1 MAMKVVITGGT
12 GLVGSRLISRLRAD
26 GHQVGVFSRS
36 SRASV
41 NGVEYLVW
49 PADARGRQAVAE
61 ADVIF
66 NLAGAPVA
74 QRWSKAAKELILSS
88 RVDVTAALVAMMH
101 PNRKQTLV
109 SASAVGIYPEGDA
122 VMDENTTPAQNF
134 LADVVKAWERE
145 AHNATTAGH
154 RAVCLRIGLVL
165 APEGGAL
172 AKLLPVFK
180 LGLGSPV
187 GTGDHWQSWI
197 HIDDLVNLFV
207 FAAQNGTMSGVYNA
221 VAPQPVTNRTLSQE
235 LAKTLGRPFFFPP
248 VPAFVLKLLFG
259 EMAQV
264 ILASQR
270 VNNVRVNTA
279 GFTYKYPEIGGALR
293 QLFAK

>member
-1 MAMKVVITGGT
+1 MKVVITGGT
-12 GLVGSRLISRLRAD
+12 GLVGSRLVSRLRAD
-26 GHQVGVFSRS
+26 GHHIGIFSRS
-36 SRASV
+36 TKSDLD
-41 NGVEYLVW
+41 GVEMLAW
-49 PADARGRQAVAE
+49 PADARGKQAVAE

-74 QRWSKAAKELILSS
+74 QRWTKAAKALILES
-88 RVDVTAALVAMMH
+88 RVEVTESIVQMMN
-101 PNRKQTLV
+101 PKRKQILV
-109 SASAVGIYPEGDA
+109 SASAIGIYPEGDG
-122 VMDENTTPAQNF
+122 VMDESTPADTGF
-134 LADVVKAWERE
+134 LAEVVQAWELSAQKAE
-145 AHNATTAGH
+145 QSGH
-154 RAVCLRIGLVL
+154 RVVCLRIGLVL

-187 GTGDHWQSWI
+187 GTGNHWQSWI

-221 VAPQPVTNRTLSQE
+221 VAPHAVTNRVLSQE
-235 LAKTLGRPFFFPP
+235 LAKALKRPFFFPP
-248 VPAFVLKLLFG
+248 IPALLLKLMFG

-270 VNNVRVNTA
+270 VNNLRVNTA
-279 GFTYKYPEIGGALR
+279 GFQYKHPKIGAAMG
-293 QLFAK
+293 QLFT

>member
-1 MAMKVVITGGT
+1 MKVVITGGT

-36 SRASV
+36 TRASV
-41 NGVEYLVW
+41 NGVEYLTW

-101 PNRKQTLV
+101 PNRKQILV

-122 VMDENTTPAQNF
+122 VMDENTPPAQNF
-134 LADVVKAWERE
+134 LADVVKAWEHE
-145 AHNATTAGH
+145 ANHAASAGH
-154 RAVCLRIGLVL
+154 RVVCLRIGLVL

-187 GTGDHWQSWI
+187 GTGTHWQSWI

-207 FAAQNGTMSGVYNA
+207 FAAQNGTMSGAYNA
-221 VAPQPVTNRTLSQE
+221 VAPQPVTNRTLSHE

-248 VPAFVLKLLFG
+248 VPAFVLKLIFG

-279 GFTYKYPEIGGALR
+279 GFTYKYPEITGALR

>member
-1 MAMKVVITGGT
+1 MKVVITGGT

-36 SRASV
+36 TRTSV
-41 NGVEYLVW
+41 NGVEYLTW

-145 AHNATTAGH
+145 AHNGTAAGH
-154 RAVCLRIGLVL
+154 RVVCLRIGLVL

-187 GTGDHWQSWI
+187 GTGAHWQSWI

-207 FAAQNGTMSGVYNA
+207 FAAQNGTMSGAYNA
-221 VAPQPVTNRTLSQE
+221 VAPQPVTNRTLSHE

-248 VPAFVLKLLFG
+248 VPAFVLKLIFG

-279 GFTYKYPEIGGALR
+279 GFTYKYPEITGALR

>member
-1 MAMKVVITGGT
+1 MKVVITGGT

-26 GHQVGVFSRS
+26 GHHVGVFSRS
-36 SRASV
+36 SKSALD
-41 NGVEYLVW
+41 GVELLAW
-49 PADARGRQAVAE
+49 PADARGKQAVAE
-61 ADVIF
+61 ADVVF

-74 QRWSKAAKELILSS
+74 QRWTKPAKAAILNS
-88 RVDVTAALVAMMH
+88 RVDVTDAIVRLMN
-101 PNRKQTLV
+101 PNKIQTLV
-109 SASAVGIYPEGDA
+109 SASAVGIYPEGDG
-122 VMDENTTPAQNF
+122 VMDENTPPDRGF
-134 LADVVKAWERE
+134 LADVVRAWENSARKAE
-145 AHNATTAGH
+145 QSGH
-154 RAVCLRIGLVL
+154 RVVCLRIGLVL

-187 GTGDHWQSWI
+187 GTGEHWQSWI

-207 FAAQNGTMSGVYNA
+207 FSAQNGTMSGAYNA
-221 VAPQPVTNRTLSQE
+221 VAPHSVTNRVLSHE
-235 LAKTLGRPFFFPP
+235 LAKALKRPFFFPP
-248 VPAFVLKLLFG
+248 VPAFVLKAMFG

-279 GFTYKYPEIGGALR
+279 GFQYKHPEIGAAMR
-293 QLFAK
+293 QLFA